1 MLFPFQI
8 TFSKHLLDHWVS
20 IWDAP
25 RFTWEVFYKMFL
37 GLGSLSGLIAW
48 WGLGI
53 SILSKLPRWFFCLAR
68 VEKPL
73 ALEELFAPSL
83 LNPLTSLL
91 YMLLSLAFI
100 KLHVFCATLI
110 ITNVSENLPNAWHFT
125 YILSNPSHSSASKLD

>member
-1 MLFPFQI
+1 
-8 TFSKHLLDHWVS
+8 
-20 IWDAP
+20 
-25 RFTWEVFYKMFL
+25 MFL

-73 ALEELFAPSL
+73 ALEDLFAPSL

-91 YMLLSLAFI
+91 Y
-100 KLHVFCATLI
+100 V
-110 ITNVSENLPNAWHFT
+110 VSFYYFT
-125 YILSNPSHSSASKLD
+125 CVLCYFNYNQRF